1 MLVQVDIKVF
11 FTFELVK
18 ELTGMHGLEASFL
31 ALDLRVLLFHCFR
44 NFNKKIRYFLLHY
57 DFAFSRSDYVR
68 KIRVGSSL
76 SFN

>member
-18 ELTGMHGLEASFL
+18 EFTGMHGLEASFL

-44 NFNKKIRYFLLHY
+44 NFNQKIRNFYY
-57 DFAFSRSDYVR
+57 IMISPSQEVITYERYVLGQ
-68 KIRVGSSL
+68 V
-76 SFN
+76 